1 MGGFSA
7 QLQSPQSSSP
17 AGKGA
22 GMSSMQMGQNP
33 IQQSM
38 PQNFESN
45 MAQAPV
51 NNGAMDPTNGQL
63 GQMLQ
68 GNPAQDLKNPYQ
80 TQLNGMLNSTGMMGG
95 QVTMPGQGGQPQ
107 LGMPNA
113 YSNTM
118 QPWDNQPEQPK
129 AGGGKGMGGMGGQMA
144 KQMGKGA

>member
-7 QLQSPQSSSP
+7 QVQPNQSSAP

-22 GMSSMQMGQNP
+22 GMSAMQMGQNP
-33 IQQSM
+33 IQQSFPQKLENNLM
-38 PQNFESN
+38 QTESNQGAIDPTQNF
-45 MAQAPV
+45 MPV
-51 NNGAMDPTNGQL
+51 
-63 GQMLQ
+63 
-68 GNPAQDLKNPYQ
+68 
-80 TQLNGMLNSTGMMGG
+80 TGMMGG

-118 QPWDNQPEQPK
+118 QPWDNQAQQPQ
-129 AGGGKGMGGMGGQMA
+129 ASGGKGMGGQMA